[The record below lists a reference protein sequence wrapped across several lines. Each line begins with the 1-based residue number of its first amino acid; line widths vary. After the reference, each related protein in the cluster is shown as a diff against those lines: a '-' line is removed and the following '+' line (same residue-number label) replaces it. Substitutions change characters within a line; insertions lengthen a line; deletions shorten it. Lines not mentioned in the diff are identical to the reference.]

1 MCATKSTSYHYLHK
15 INYTTTNMEQPI
27 IAPIPADVLMAEL
40 TPERQL
46 RMTNKSHNEI
56 YIVTAHEAPNVML
69 EIGRLREI
77 AFREAGGGTGKDC
90 DIDEFDTCANCYKQL
105 IVWNPEA
112 REIIGGYR
120 YLEGTKWEV
129 NADGQPHLA
138 TSHMFHFSPK
148 FMSDYMPYTI
158 ELGRSFVSLPYQSSR
173 MGAKSLFALDNLW
186 DGLGALTV
194 IMPNVRYFFG
204 KMTMYPSYIREGRDM
219 ILYFLKKYFDDKENL
234 VVPLKP
240 LKLETDERQ
249 LEALFCENNF
259 KGDYRILNREIRR
272 LGYNIPPL
280 VNAYMSL
287 SPTMKLFGTAINY
300 GFGDVEETGILI
312 AMDEI
317 LEDKRVRHIDSFIRE
332 HPEALKITSG
342 AGKVIYKTGY

>member
-1 MCATKSTSYHYLHK
+1 
-15 INYTTTNMEQPI
+15 MEQPI
-27 IAPIPADVLMAEL
+27 IQPIDKEVLKAEL

-46 RMTNKSHNEI
+46 RMTNKSSNEI
-56 YIVTAHEAPNVML
+56 YIITAHEAPNVML

-77 AFREAGGGTGKDC
+77 AFREAGGGTGKEA
-90 DIDEFDTCANCYKQL
+90 DIDEFDTCENCYKQL

-112 REIIGGYR
+112 EEIIGGYR
-120 YLEGTKWEV
+120 YLEGTKWEMD
-129 NADGQPHLA
+129 AQGQPILA
-138 TSHMFHFSPK
+138 TSHMFHFSDK
-148 FMSDYMPYTI
+148 FLKDYMPYTI

-194 IMPNVRYFFG
+194 IMPNVKYFFG

-219 ILYFLKKYFDDKENL
+219 ILYFLKKYFDDKEDL
-234 VVPLKP
+234 VVPMKP
-240 LKLETDERQ
+240 LKIETDRAV
-249 LEALFCENNF
+249 LNRLFSGNDF
-259 KGDYRILNREIRR
+259 KEDYRILNHQIRS

-312 AMDEI
+312 AVDEI
-317 LEDKRVRHIDSFIRE
+317 LEEKRVRHIDSFIND

-342 AGKVIYKTGY
+342 AGKVIYKEGY